1 MHVGFNTDTTWLGG
15 TLMLELVT
23 CAQFVPSHDISM
35 TTVAVPVPEAC
46 MTNAGAPRALIVS
59 VVGPVVVAGDG
70 AKGAPTAQLFVAACA
85 GRANRKKASTN
96 FAFPLRIFRIVS
108 PLSSGGSGSLCPAAR
123 AFDILIAVSCRS
135 AAARVGCTPSVR
147 PDSLLWRT

>member
-70 AKGAPTAQLFVAACA
+70 AREPPPAPGLVAACA
-85 GRANRKKASTN
+85 DAPNRKEASTN
-96 FAFPLRIFRIVS
+96 LALPLRSFRIVS
-108 PLSSGGSGSLCPAAR
+108 PLSSGGGGSLCPAAR
-123 AFDILIAVSCRS
+123 AFDMLIAVSCRS